1 MYKNLKSWDL
11 QTATQHQQPMINPTL
26 PPGYAYAFTYG
37 SGIMPGGF
45 QYGTPAIYPV
55 SFALRT
61 SASPFVVSSEMD
73 GRVKIEPIYLI
84 ANSNSGQCRD
94 E

>member
-1 MYKNLKSWDL
+1 MIRMIQSRACKTQRKRKLMEIFFFL
-11 QTATQHQQPMINPTL
+11 QTATQHQQPMMNPTL

-55 SFALRT
+55 DFALFSRL
-61 SASPFVVSSEMD
+61 VSNNE
-73 GRVKIEPIYLI
+73 RLLK
-84 ANSNSGQCRD
+84 SNRFAL
-94 E
+94 

>member
-1 MYKNLKSWDL
+1 
-11 QTATQHQQPMINPTL
+11 MINPTL

-55 SFALRT
+55 SF
-61 SASPFVVSSEMD
+61 SNDYFVVVISPEMKRGD
-73 GRVKIEPIYLI
+73 T
-84 ANSNSGQCRD
+84 
-94 E
+94 